1 MSLDVIPT
9 NSDGADTKTF
19 AAKSTI
25 FTQGDSA
32 RHIYYLREGHI
43 KLTVTSEEG
52 KEAIV
57 AIIGPGD
64 FFGECAF
71 NGRKSYFAT
80 ARSVDAT
87 TITTIEANSMAG
99 LLKSH
104 KDVSEYFT
112 HYLLRR
118 TARLEDDLR
127 DQLFNGI
134 EKRLARLLLKLAEYG
149 KESSKVV
156 HPISLTHAE
165 LAEIIGTSRSRVTN
179 FMIKFRKLGYISY
192 DGFIEVHHSLLTSV
206 LEE

>member
-1 MSLDVIPT
+1 MSIVPT
-9 NSDGADTKTF
+9 KFNGADTKTF

-25 FTQGDSA
+25 FAQGDSA

-57 AIIGPGD
+57 AIIAPGD

-80 ARSVDAT
+80 ARSVDAA
-87 TITTIEANSMAG
+87 TITMIDADSMAD
-99 LLKSH
+99 LLKSN
-104 KDVSEYFT
+104 KDVAKYFT
-112 HYLLRR
+112 EYLLRR

-149 KESSKVV
+149 KESSKAV

-165 LAEIIGTSRSRVTN
+165 LADIIGTSRSRVTN
-179 FMIKFRKLGYISY
+179 FMVKFKKLGYISY